1 MNPEFLTAQPCS
13 IKLAEADHFPRL
25 FKVSTLDWPKG
36 RCKIDVIHHFVR
48 FEFDSTVAACVTKYS
63 Y

>member
-13 IKLAEADHFPRL
+13 IKLAEADHLHRL
-25 FKVSTLDWPKG
+25 FKVSIFDWSMG
-36 RCKIDVIHHFVR
+36 RYKTDVIHHLVR
-48 FEFDSTVAACVTKYS
+48 FDSTVAACVTKYIS